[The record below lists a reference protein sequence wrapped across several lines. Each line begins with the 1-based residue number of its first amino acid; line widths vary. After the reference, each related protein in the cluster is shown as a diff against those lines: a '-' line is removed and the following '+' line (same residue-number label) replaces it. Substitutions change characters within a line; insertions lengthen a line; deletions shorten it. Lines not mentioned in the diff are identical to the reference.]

1 MFELLEWLEGTALA
15 VALRDSG
22 VWTYALVNLGHIA
35 GLSTLFGSVL
45 ILDLRLLGVWRA
57 TPLSLIARATVP
69 LAAIGVVV
77 AVTSGVLMI
86 SFNATEYYGNPF
98 LYIKLPAIAL
108 ALLNVLVIAL
118 LPAWRAKAQRALT
131 GGEQRQL
138 AAAGAVS
145 LLCWTTALA
154 CGRMIGYW

>member
-1 MFELLEWLEGTALA
+1 MLELLTWFESTALA
-15 VALRDSG
+15 EAMRG
-22 VWTYALVNLGHIA
+22 AGIWTYAVLNLGHIL

-45 ILDLRLLGVWRA
+45 ILDLRLIGLWRN
-57 TPLSLIARATVP
+57 TSLTSIAGPTVP
-69 LAAIGVVV
+69 LAGIGFVV
-77 AVTSGVLMI
+77 AATSGILMI

-108 ALLNVLVIAL
+108 GLANVLVIQF
-118 LPAWRAKAQRALT
+118 LPVWRAKAQRVLT

-138 AAAGAVS
+138 AAVGTFSLMCWVIAVV
-145 LLCWTTALA
+145 